1 MSHAIRKLD
10 SIIALKTLLIKA
22 PDGLSTA
29 NILEA
34 MKTDR
39 TTTFRHL
46 HDIGAVQI
54 RYGVWA
60 YEPTLADVE
69 FASEV
74 MRRLNQ

>member
-1 MSHAIRKLD
+1 MSHAIRKLN
-10 SIIALKTLLIKA
+10 SIIALKTLLISK

-34 MKTDR
+34 MDADR

-46 HDIGAVQI
+46 HEIGAVQI

-69 FASEV
+69 FAREV
-74 MRRLNQ
+74 ILRLNQ